1 MTTLFQAARVALEAL
16 DSDNPDIQLRA
27 ATALRAALAQSAPE
41 PQHKPGCALLKIP
54 ARECDCGAEPVA
66 TFDEVW
72 DAIDWDKWRMEPVRE
87 LVRMIHSKTSPK
99 AALAQSEQEPVQKPY
114 CYVYEYDGVFG
125 LHREFYPRVYNGRE
139 PDRSVPLYTAP
150 PQQPAP
156 EPVAWIHTD
165 PDKPRVKFLEWG
177 EDEPG
182 YRGRWI
188 KTPLYTRPDAA
199 EGEMK

>member
-99 AALAQSEQEPVQKPY
+99 AALAQSEARQ
-114 CYVYEYDGVFG
+114 
-125 LHREFYPRVYNGRE
+125 
-139 PDRSVPLYTAP
+139 
-150 PQQPAP
+150 
-156 EPVAWIHTD
+156 EPVAWMVYTQDGKSAYVTD
-165 PDKPRVKFLEWG
+165 NPTDLKDGQDAYALFPGPFERKPLTDEEIMEMYSEPRSDAEMIEFARAIERAHGIIESEIKEDK
-177 EDEPG
+177 
-182 YRGRWI
+182 
-188 KTPLYTRPDAA
+188 A
-199 EGEMK
+199 